1 MIKPA
6 SLREAVKQAVR
17 ALQDDPSKLLVFVD
31 EGSTVAH
38 GTGSLSFEYRYT
50 LNLILT
56 DMQGSADPVMV
67 AVLEWAQVN
76 QPELLAVNQE
86 RERNGITFEVD
97 QVNHDTYD
105 LSIKLP
111 LSEAVRVTKDGTGAR
126 QIHHVAEQA
135 PEWTREGLV

>member
-6 SLREAVKQAVR
+6 SLRAAIKAAIP

-56 DMQGSADPVMV
+56 DMQGSADPIMV
-67 AVLEWAQVN
+67 ALLEWAQVN
-76 QPELLAVNQE
+76 QPELLAVNQD
-86 RERNGITFEVD
+86 RARDGITFEVD
-97 QVNHDTYD
+97 QATHDTYD

-111 LSEAVRVTKDGTGAR
+111 LSESVTVTKGANGAHA
-126 QIHHVAEQA
+126 IAHVAEEA
-135 PEWTREGLV
+135 PEWTRVGFV